1 MNYFNTIYRENL
13 WKNDESISG
22 DGSTLKC
29 SYPYLSFLNEFTSDK
44 LVLTFSTI
52 KSWDLK
58 YIYVN
63 SVIFSYK

>member
-29 SYPYLSFLNEFTSDK
+29 SYPYLSFLNEFVTNNN
-44 LVLTFSTI
+44 I
-52 KSWDLK
+52 KK
-58 YIYVN
+58 I
-63 SVIFSYK
+63 IFIHYYKNE